1 MGEMRYRRLLKK
13 DVRRRLTN
21 IRSVSV
27 NADNSISVELT
38 GRQQSL
44 LLEGLRYIS
53 SSVKL
58 RREDP
63 TPELLAVRRQQ
74 LDEIRHLVSLI
85 EGNSHAEV
93 VMR

>member
-1 MGEMRYRRLLKK
+1 M
-13 DVRRRLTN
+13 
-21 IRSVSV
+21 
-27 NADNSISVELT
+27 NADNVVSVELN
-38 GRQQSL
+38 GRQQDL

-74 LDEIRHLVSLI
+74 LDEIRRLASLI
-85 EGNSHAEV
+85 EGNSPAEV
-93 VMR
+93 AVH